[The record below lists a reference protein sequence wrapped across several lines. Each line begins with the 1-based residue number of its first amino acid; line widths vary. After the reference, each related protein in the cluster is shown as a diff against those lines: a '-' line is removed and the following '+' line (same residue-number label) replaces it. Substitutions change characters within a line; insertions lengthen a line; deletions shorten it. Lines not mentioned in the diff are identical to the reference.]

1 MKKLWDAIM
10 SMAIPMVVNMLKE
23 RESELAKKFAD
34 DQDIPFI
41 GEKGEEKLAA
51 GIISAVCELLE
62 DSAKK

>member
-1 MKKLWDAIM
+1 MKKLLAAIM

-23 RESELAKKFAD
+23 REAELAKKFAD
-34 DQDIPFI
+34 SQDIPFI

-62 DSAKK
+62 DIKK